1 MVSSAKQE
9 LSWSECLHLCRF
21 SAAGNDDLTMRS
33 DDRRPKSAKARNRV
47 ERWCADGAAKVRTK
61 RDGSRSV
68 DSIFDAFVTAK
79 SHGMGLG
86 LAICSTIIEQ
96 HGGKLTASSDGK
108 SGALFQ
114 VSLPIEPAG
123 QAPQPA

>member
-1 MVSSAKQE
+1 M
-9 LSWSECLHLCRF
+9 LSLSV
-21 SAAGNDDLTMRS
+21 RS
-33 DDRRPKSAKARNRV
+33 PDGPPRKRGDIRV
-47 ERWCADGAAKVRTK
+47 LLAITDCSIA
-61 RDGSRSV
+61 
-68 DSIFDAFVTAK
+68 SIFDAFVTTK

-114 VSLPIEPAG
+114 VSLPIEPTG
-123 QAPQPA
+123 QTPRPA